1 MQVQSEA
8 CMQCKVV
15 MLGSASTG
23 KTSII
28 RRQVNNTFDYHVKPT
43 LGAGLSFTII
53 KVDPNSSFSN
63 LTKLQA
69 SPQPFATSSSL
80 ADLSTNSTILPNS
93 SLNKNSNK
101 TSSNKIDVKL
111 NIWDTAGQENYRS
124 LARIYYRDSQAA
136 IIVFDV
142 TNKNSFNDV
151 GFWINEL
158 RSLQDKCSIFIVGN
172 KIDLSEASSNNDDEL
187 KEDENQNKQDVITE
201 TKEIENEKGED
212 HIPHDRQVSYEQGFE
227 FAKRNNAFYF
237 ETSAKTGKGV
247 AELFEAVANR
257 FVITKRD
264 PNLLKRSASST
275 TFSSSSKKNKRS
287 RNSTDDNSDDND
299 DEIMPYNSGSN
310 KGVINFVDTNN
321 ADNSEKNGNRS
332 NCCS

>member
-28 RRQVNNTFDYHVKPT
+28 HRQVNNTFNRQVKPT
-43 LGAGLSFTII
+43 LGAGLSYTII
-53 KVDPNSSFSN
+53 KVDPNTNFSN
-63 LTKLQA
+63 HPNSTTSLHPV
-69 SPQPFATSSSL
+69 SVSSSL

-93 SLNKNSNK
+93 SLNKSSNRANN
-101 TSSNKIDVKL
+101 NKIDVKL
-111 NIWDTAGQENYRS
+111 NIWDTAGQESYRS

-142 TNKNSFNDV
+142 TN
-151 GFWINEL
+151 FWINEL

-172 KIDLSEASSNNDDEL
+172 KLDLVEPPSDTENTQIES
-187 KEDENQNKQDVITE
+187 ENQNLNNQDGDPKNE
-201 TKEIENEKGED
+201 TNGEEEENKILE
-212 HIPHDRQVSYEQGFE
+212 RQVTYQQGHE
-227 FAKRNNAFYF
+227 LANRNNAIYF

-247 AELFEAVANR
+247 SELFEAVANR

-264 PNLLKRSASST
+264 PNLLKRSMSATAIAS
-275 TFSSSSKKNKRS
+275 
-287 RNSTDDNSDDND
+287 
-299 DEIMPYNSGSN
+299 
-310 KGVINFVDTNN
+310 
-321 ADNSEKNGNRS
+321 
-332 NCCS
+332 